1 MKKLIYSTFAM
12 AIAALSLFSCSDVP
26 SPYDNPNG
34 GNTGGTTSNVIF
46 SEDFSNGQ
54 GGFTFSDVTLT
65 GGLTSVWKA
74 TSYNSS
80 YYLIASAYSNKA
92 AHTSE
97 SWAVSPA
104 IDLGDSHTATLTFDH
119 AINKLTNVSNIPS
132 MMTVWISTD
141 YAGDAK
147 TATWKAVSVP
157 KYPAGTSWTFNG
169 SGDIALDQ
177 YCGQKKVYVG
187 FKYASTDNDAGSW
200 EVSNFKIVGDGTP
213 MVKPDPNQPSG
224 NQGTGEGTQAS
235 PYNVAKAQYI
245 ISKNTFTKDPVYVS
259 GTISK
264 IDKVDTSFGNATY
277 YISDDGTTTGQL
289 EVYRGYSLGGN
300 KFTSESDIKVG
311 DKVILSGVLTLYSG
325 TPEVTQGSQIYS
337 LNGKTADTG
346 GGTGSTG
353 TEMTSD
359 LIVSGKT
366 GASSLTENNYG
377 TQNTADESTWYT
389 WTFNNINY
397 EGAKICKAPAT
408 NGGGIQFQ
416 GNASDATKQGFIFN
430 ATAFSSDIK
439 TITLTLKVATT
450 STYDP
455 AYDLYAGTSAHPTN
469 NPITATSAKTTD
481 GGFNVY
487 TQTFD
492 LSTGSYKYFTISND
506 KVGAIY
512 LDKAVITLK

>member
-1 MKKLIYSTFAM
+1 MKKLIYSTFAI
-12 AIAALSLFSCSDVP
+12 AIAAMSLFSCSDVP
-26 SPYDNPNG
+26 APYDNPNG
-34 GNTGGTTSNVIF
+34 GNTGGTTSNVIY
-46 SEDFSNGQ
+46 SEDFSSGQ
-54 GGFTFSDVTLT
+54 GGFTFSNVNLT
-65 GGLTSVWKA
+65 GGLTYVWKA

-92 AHTSE
+92 GHASE

-119 AINKLTNVSNIPS
+119 AINKLTDVNNIAT
-132 MMTVWISTD
+132 MMTVWVSTD
-141 YAGDAK
+141 YSGDAK
-147 TATWKAVSVP
+147 AATWTPVSVP

-169 SGDIALDQ
+169 SGDIALDKF
-177 YCGQKKVYVG
+177 CGQKKVYVG
-187 FKYASTDNDAGSW
+187 FKYTSTDSEAGSW
-200 EVSNFKIVGDGTP
+200 EVSNFKITGDGTP
-213 MVKPDPNQPSG
+213 MGKPDPGQPSD
-224 NQGTGEGTQAS
+224 QGLGDGTQAS

-245 ISKNTFTKDPVYVS
+245 ISKNAFTKDPVYIS

-289 EVYRGYSLGGN
+289 EVYRGNSLGGKN
-300 KFTSESDIKVG
+300 FASESDIKVG
-311 DKVILSGVLTLYSG
+311 DKVILLGVLTSYNG

-359 LIVSGKT
+359 LIISGKT
-366 GASSLTENNYG
+366 AAFDLTENSYG
-377 TQNTADESTWYT
+377 SQSTADESTWYT
-389 WTFNNINY
+389 WAFNNINY
-397 EGAKICKAPAT
+397 KGAKICKASSA

-430 ATAFSSDIK
+430 ATAFGSDIK
-439 TITLTLKVATT
+439 TITLTLKVVTT

-455 AYDLYAGTSAHPTN
+455 AYHLYAGSAAHPTG
-469 NPITATSAKTTD
+469 NPITPTSTKTTD

-492 LSTGSYKYFTISND
+492 LSAGSYKYFTISND
-506 KVGAIY
+506 LVGAIY